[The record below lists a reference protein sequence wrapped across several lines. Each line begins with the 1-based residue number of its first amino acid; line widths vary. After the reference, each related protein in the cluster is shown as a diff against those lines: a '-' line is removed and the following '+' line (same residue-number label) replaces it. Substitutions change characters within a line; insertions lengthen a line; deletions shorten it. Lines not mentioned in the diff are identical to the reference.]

1 MTVAILHVLS
11 NPNAVETCLA
21 AASDG
26 DAVLL
31 VGDGAFAQDIAPRP
45 GIRFGVLEE
54 DIRYRGLAPSTAL
67 EPLGYAGFVK
77 WAAEY
82 SKSVT
87 WR

>member
-1 MTVAILHVLS
+1 MPILHVLS
-11 NPNAVETCLA
+11 NPAAAESCLA

-31 VGDGAFAQDIAPRP
+31 VGDGTFAHAIAQRP

-54 DIRYRGLAPSTAL
+54 DMASRGLAAATAL
-67 EPLGYAGFVK
+67 EALTYAGFVD
-77 WAAEY
+77 WVTEFP
-82 SKSVT
+82 KSVT

>member
-1 MTVAILHVLS
+1 MAILHVLS
-11 NPNAVETCLA
+11 NPEAAESCLSA
-21 AASDG
+21 ACDG

-31 VGDGAFAQDIAPRP
+31 VGDGAFAHGIAQRP

-54 DIRYRGLAPSTAL
+54 DLASRSLQPSVAL
-67 EPLGYAGFVK
+67 EALTYAEFVE
-77 WAAEY
+77 WVAEC

>member
-1 MTVAILHVLS
+1 MGILHVLS
-11 NPNAVETCLA
+11 NPDAVESCLA
-21 AASDG
+21 AACDG

-31 VGDGAFAQDIAPRP
+31 VGDGAFAHDLAQGP

-54 DIRYRGLAPSTAL
+54 DMASRGLQPSVTL
-67 EPLGYAGFVK
+67 EALGYAGFVE
-77 WAAEY
+77 WVADY

>member
-1 MTVAILHVLS
+1 MAILHVLA
-11 NPNAVETCLA
+11 NPEAAQSCIS

-31 VGDGAFAQDIAPRP
+31 VGDGAFAHDIAQPP

-54 DIRYRGLAPSTAL
+54 DTASRGLEPPATLEAL
-67 EPLGYAGFVK
+67 TYAGFVD
-77 WAAEY
+77 WVAEF
-82 SKSVT
+82 SKTVT

>member
-1 MTVAILHVLS
+1 MAILHVLS
-11 NPNAVETCLA
+11 NPDAVETCLA
-21 AASDG
+21 AAGDG

-31 VGDGAFAQDIAPRP
+31 VGDGAFAHGIAPRP

-54 DIRYRGLAPSTAL
+54 DARCRGLAPSAAL
-67 EPLGYAGFVK
+67 EALTYAGFVK
-77 WAAEY
+77 WAVEY

>member
-1 MTVAILHVLS
+1 MPILHVLS
-11 NPNAVETCLA
+11 NPTAAESCLA

-31 VGDGAFAQDIAPRP
+31 VGDGTFAHGIAQRT

-54 DIRYRGLAPSTAL
+54 DMASRGLEPSAAL
-67 EPLGYAGFVK
+67 EALTYAGFVD
-77 WAAEY
+77 WVAEF
-82 SKSVT
+82 SKTVT